1 MTLKLLALPLAA
13 ASLAVLT
20 AAAPM
25 AAAKSPTDPAAAA
38 AKTTPKK
45 QCFWTRQ
52 INGFA
57 SNDDRIVNVRVGVRD
72 VYQFEMFGRCDE
84 VDWAN
89 NIAVRSRGSS
99 YICSG
104 LDAEIISPS
113 SLGPHRCPVKTV
125 RKLSE
130 DEIKAL
136 PKHARP

>member
-13 ASLAVLT
+13 ACVAALT

-25 AAAKSPTDPAAAA
+25 AAAKSPAAAPA
-38 AKTTPKK
+38 PAQKK

-57 SNDDRIVNVRVGVRD
+57 SNDDRIVNVRVGVKD

-89 NIAVRSRGSS
+89 QIAVRSRGSS

-104 LDAEIISPS
+104 LDAEIISPT
-113 SLGPHRCPVKTV
+113 SLGPHRCPVRTV

-130 DEIKAL
+130 EEIKAL

>member
-13 ASLAVLT
+13 ASLAAL

-25 AAAKSPTDPAAAA
+25 AAAKSPTEPAPAAAKPTA
-38 AKTTPKK
+38 RK

-52 INGFA
+52 INSFA

-84 VDWAN
+84 VDWAS

-113 SLGPHRCPVKTV
+113 SLGPHRCPVRTV

-136 PKHARP
+136 PKHPRP